1 MGCVLQICMVLS
13 VLVKCWGN
21 LILCWEI
28 FSLVV
33 DLTYTCMHYV
43 KGDCALVFINYAI
56 VGHPLIEQYMMYLK
70 SPNRCV
76 AWCLWMMIILV
87 YHPLQCCFKI
97 IINSLSLWEWWWI
110 MPQQFCYN
118 NCYFAISM
126 VILGVANWRMRITQS
141 DHAVV

>member
-1 MGCVLQICMVLS
+1 MLGKPDFMLRD
-13 VLVKCWGN
+13 
-21 LILCWEI
+21 

-97 IINSLSLWEWWWI
+97 IINSLSLWEW
-110 MPQQFCYN
+110 
-118 NCYFAISM
+118 
-126 VILGVANWRMRITQS
+126 
-141 DHAVV
+141 